1 MSTTSSLHSP
11 ANTHI
16 PVNLNDPSQLTTKHF
31 TPNNYNAILK
41 SINNNLMANN
51 IIPNNNN
58 NINNNI
64 NNVKPINKT
73 FLYLNNPASPTK
85 QIDSKNKI
93 SILTPLKSES
103 KANLVINIVNNKN
116 NNKTGDLL
124 VNNNNI
130 ANNTSDFVN
139 GAKNLLNKS
148 LSKINGD
155 IDDALSNI
163 VDSLNNNQQN
173 ISKNDSTNNN
183 NLVSKSSAAFKSS
196 SSGNLLKSSS
206 NSRIPPDSLPV
217 PLTAVSTNDLQT
229 TQQLSNSNGALNATN
244 RTVVNQQPITT
255 QHPAGKSV
263 IKSTLIS
270 SSTAAIHI
278 TTPIMIN
285 NLLSVPEVNYDFD
298 LFSKSKSNN
307 NYNNENSISSGSN
320 KNSSH
325 LIADHNKQLS
335 SSSATLNKPVV
346 NNNNNNNNSV
356 SVSNLA
362 LNVQQTVSVPNQEQ
376 PNTPPPLIPP
386 TTQPASV
393 NNPPLYHHPTV
404 KNLKGNNL
412 ISSVSTNHI
421 PSASNKNQIKGSL
434 GDLSKLYI
442 GTLNNGTLANLK
454 LASIVINNP
463 IKENNNNN
471 NNSTTNQF
479 HKINQFDSNNNKNEL
494 SSLSTANVLAQPSV
508 VIRQQIVKTP
518 PASINK
524 QQQQQQQQQQ
534 PKFCVKFAVN
544 GLSKTAYGGSTPP
557 INRNIQKG
565 DYGDDSGM
573 IAENSKSIVIGL
585 ADGAGGNR
593 ALGIDPKIF
602 SRSLLSNCVEIIKNE
617 ELLPHNSYFRSK
629 KY

>member
-58 NINNNI
+58 NNI

-103 KANLVINIVNNKN
+103 KANLVINIVNNKNN

-346 NNNNNNNNSV
+346 NNNSV

-442 GTLNNGTLANLK
+442 GTLNNGTR
-454 LASIVINNP
+454 SIHTVATDRCRRIAKQSRP
-463 IKENNNNN
+463 VAAATGSAHSIK
-471 NNSTTNQF
+471 QF
-479 HKINQFDSNNNKNEL
+479 
-494 SSLSTANVLAQPSV
+494 
-508 VIRQQIVKTP
+508 QQ
-518 PASINK
+518 
-524 QQQQQQQQQQ
+524 
-534 PKFCVKFAVN
+534 
-544 GLSKTAYGGSTPP
+544 
-557 INRNIQKG
+557 
-565 DYGDDSGM
+565 
-573 IAENSKSIVIGL
+573 
-585 ADGAGGNR
+585 
-593 ALGIDPKIF
+593 
-602 SRSLLSNCVEIIKNE
+602 
-617 ELLPHNSYFRSK
+617 
-629 KY
+629 